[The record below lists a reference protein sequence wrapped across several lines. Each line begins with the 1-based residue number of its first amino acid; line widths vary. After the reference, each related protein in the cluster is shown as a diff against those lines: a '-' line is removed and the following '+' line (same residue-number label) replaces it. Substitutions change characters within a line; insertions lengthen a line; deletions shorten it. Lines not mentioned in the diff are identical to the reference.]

1 MNFTSVKIR
10 PNFYCILKSNLQCS
24 PINDGTNRK
33 TREKK
38 NRSRTDFCRQ
48 VIGVL
53 YKRRTVPQAVHV
65 YVTSLIMV

>member
-1 MNFTSVKIR
+1 MTVLTEKQG
-10 PNFYCILKSNLQCS
+10 K
-24 PINDGTNRK
+24 
-33 TREKK
+33 KK